1 MTNMLEQVDIELK
14 LFIQSLE
21 FMYPNMDLNS
31 NEYYEIDY
39 KNYFALIVPNNGLSF
54 QYP

>member
-1 MTNMLEQVDIELK
+1 MPNMLEQVDIEIK

-39 KNYFALIVPNNGLSF
+39 I
-54 QYP
+54 

>member
-1 MTNMLEQVDIELK
+1 MLEQVDIEIK

-31 NEYYEIDY
+31 NEWYEI
-39 KNYFALIVPNNGLSF
+39 NYI
-54 QYP
+54 

>member
-1 MTNMLEQVDIELK
+1 MINMLEQVDIELK

-31 NEYYEIDY
+31 NEHYEIEH
-39 KNYFALIVPNNGLSF
+39 I
-54 QYP
+54 

>member
-31 NEYYEIDY
+31 NEYYEIDH
-39 KNYFALIVPNNGLSF
+39 I
-54 QYP
+54 

>member
-1 MTNMLEQVDIELK
+1 MLEQVDIEIK

-31 NEYYEIDY
+31 NE
-39 KNYFALIVPNNGLSF
+39 
-54 QYP
+54 

>member
-1 MTNMLEQVDIELK
+1 MTNMLEQVDIEIK

-31 NEYYEIDY
+31 NEWYEI
-39 KNYFALIVPNNGLSF
+39 NYI
-54 QYP
+54 

>member
-1 MTNMLEQVDIELK
+1 MINMLEKVDIELK

-31 NEYYEIDY
+31 NEYYEVEHI
-39 KNYFALIVPNNGLSF
+39 
-54 QYP
+54 

>member
-1 MTNMLEQVDIELK
+1 MTNMLEQVDIEIK

-31 NEYYEIDY
+31 NEQY
-39 KNYFALIVPNNGLSF
+39 KINYI
-54 QYP
+54 